1 MMSNLYTLSHDM
13 LYRGYI
19 EHIMDA

>member
-1 MMSNLYTLSHDM
+1 MMSNLHTLSHDM